1 MEIKKFLGLKNVT
14 SDERLKPGELSVAQ
28 NVDIDDSMR
37 ILTRLGRDQVSAGN
51 FHSLW
56 AEEEHALVM
65 KDSDLYVL
73 DLPAN
78 TAVRIARLSS
88 ADRVAYNRQ
97 QGTIYFSNSRDTG
110 RIHEGRV
117 KAWGTPNPVGQPRAA
132 AAAGRLAPGT
142 YTYALTFGRADG
154 YESGTG
160 ATGVFELTEAGGIS
174 FTGIE
179 SSTDPEVSVKLVY
192 ISGPNGSELF
202 RAAVLSASA
211 ASTTVMDAPSG
222 PRLETSF
229 ASPAPAGSIL
239 EVHSGVM
246 YVVAGNVAYHSDPYQ
261 FERFRRARQF
271 LQYPGQITMFSAV
284 NDGIYV
290 STPETTWFV
299 EGTVPREMKSKV
311 VFNHG
316 ALPGTAV
323 KTTIG
328 ALKAEEES
336 QEGSPGGTATMWTSP
351 QGVCIGMEGGR
362 VVNLTDQRVT
372 FPAASRGGAIVRQVR
387 GYTQYL
393 TALEGAG
400 VATYQG
406 GVLTLS

>member
-14 SDERLKPGELSVAQ
+14 SDERLKPGELTVAQ

-37 ILTRLGRDQVSAGN
+37 VLTRLGRTLTNAGN

-65 KDSDLYVL
+65 KDSDLYAL
-73 DLPAN
+73 DLPGLSG
-78 TAVRIARLSS
+78 VRIARLSS
-88 ADRVAYNRQ
+88 SDRVAYNRQ
-97 QGTIYFSNSRDTG
+97 QGTIYFSNGRDTG

-117 KAWGTPNPVGQPRAA
+117 KGWGVPTPIGQPKAA
-132 AAAGRLAPGT
+132 ASAGRLAPGT
-142 YTYALTFGRADG
+142 YSYAITFGRADG

-160 ATGVFELTEAGGIS
+160 PYGSVELSAAGGIS
-174 FTGIE
+174 FTEIE
-179 SSTDPEVSVKLVY
+179 SSTDAEVSVKLVY

-202 RAAVLSASA
+202 RAAVLPASA

-222 PRLETSF
+222 PRLETDF
-229 ASPAPAGSIL
+229 ASPAPAGTIL

-271 LQYPGQITMFSAV
+271 LQFPGQVTMFSAV
-284 NDGIYV
+284 NDGVYV

-299 EGTVPREMKSKV
+299 EGTVPREMKSRV

-323 KTTIG
+323 KTTVG
-328 ALKAEEES
+328 ATRAEEED
-336 QEGSPGGTATMWTSP
+336 QEGSPGGLAVMWTST
-351 QGVCIGMEGGR
+351 QGVCIGTDGGK
-362 VVNLTDQRVT
+362 VVNMTEQRVD
-372 FPAASRGGAIVRQVR
+372 FPAATRGGAIVRRVR

-406 GVLTLS
+406 GALTLS